1 MSDVVTRAKEMRQS
15 YMSLASYAPD
25 EKVVENPTV
34 FDFWAV
40 GVSYVEGDVRRYT
53 DEKLYRCR
61 QAHTSQADWT
71 PDLTPAMWEVINVEH
86 AGTIDD
92 PIPASRNMA
101 YENGKYYYDSEDG
114 KTYLCNRD
122 TEIPVA
128 YMPHELIGQ
137 YFVEAATE

>member
-1 MSDVVTRAKEMRQS
+1 MSDIVTRAKEMRQS
-15 YMSLASYAPD
+15 YISLAQYAPE
-25 EKVVENPTV
+25 EKLAENPAV

-40 GVSYVEGDVRRYT
+40 GVAYAVGDVRRYT
-53 DEKLYRCR
+53 DEKLYRVL

-71 PDLTPAMWEVINVEH
+71 PDVTPALWEVIVVDH
-86 AGTIDD
+86 AGTLED

-114 KTYLCNRD
+114 QVYYCNRD

-128 YMPHELIGQ
+128 YMPHELIGH
-137 YFVEAATE
+137 YFVLAE